1 MEVDARYRDKD
12 GEISRKHGNELIG
25 TLRITYGSGF
35 AKDSAN
41 DEKLSDVLAKLDE
54 RSLSK
59 LVRDYK
65 SGMLP
70 IRLRKRFLPT
80 TETPWPQSIK
90 ARNVSPE
97 RPSISVALPLLIAAA
112 DEDRQELQDLRARL
126 LAAAADPKRTKSF
139 RGAFID
145 VAMDAVVL
153 QQAGATNQVI
163 TETIRNDVAAKL
175 NLSRDQLDVSL
186 SHLIELNLMW
196 GMTVSQ
202 TPDAT
207 VAPLGREFLRAITD

>member
-1 MEVDARYRDKD
+1 
-12 GEISRKHGNELIG
+12 
-25 TLRITYGSGF
+25 
-35 AKDSAN
+35 
-41 DEKLSDVLAKLDE
+41 
-54 RSLSK
+54 
-59 LVRDYK
+59 
-65 SGMLP
+65 
-70 IRLRKRFLPT
+70 
-80 TETPWPQSIK
+80 
-90 ARNVSPE
+90 
-97 RPSISVALPLLIAAA
+97 LLIAAA
-112 DEDRQELQDLRARL
+112 DEDRQELQDLWARL

-145 VAMDAVVL
+145 VAKKMDPLDAVVL

-202 TPDAT
+202 TPDAP